1 MLAVVMMMGLGV
13 TSMAA
18 TPSADGKYTILVEI
32 DTNGDGNAEDK
43 IPVYLNADGSYTGT
57 DGQTYKYSQPD
68 TNEIENYG
76 VATAFDALYATGKV
90 NSFKAVEYLDTT
102 TWEGT
107 GVYGIAFDEFN
118 GTKSDSKNL
127 ILVKQDIITG
137 KFQLRM
143 TGQKNMFL
151 HKIMLRTT

>member
-43 IPVYLNADGSYTGT
+43 IPVYLDADGSYTGT

-76 VATAFDALYATGKV
+76 VATAFDALYAT
-90 NSFKAVEYLDTT
+90 AIL
-102 TWEGT
+102 
-107 GVYGIAFDEFN
+107 
-118 GTKSDSKNL
+118 KNL

-151 HKIMLRTT
+151 HKILLRTT